1 MFRLNFESV
10 MAEPAPPLGNPLLG
24 LDRLEQKEQVG
35 HRTVTKEMIH
45 DYVQHL
51 EAKYAVFDENL
62 ESAPPN
68 KWAKYGKGII
78 QAMQAECTLKEDE
91 HRFLVTNMGYI
102 FNEIMIDYMAEARSR
117 LSIVPKRLSEEE
129 IFGIQ
134 ASFVDQ
140 ECAKCKVG
148 HVLNPLPTECYSN
161 YGPYDVK
168 RLKNNPLDTKDY
180 AAMVV
185 GTDALLLFYARAVPM
200 FLNLGI
206 TDQDQ
211 LSFDKNRTGIA
222 DAVRDRI
229 AILPKNCTMPILVE
243 FRYDYLSAESLP
255 TQMHLM
261 ISSLAQVQ
269 REYDGPIILLIPPY
283 RVQEGDGWNDYAK
296 GKRYHEYWE
305 KMGTQLGQMLGL
317 AVGSVLMQ
325 SEYRDENTVYNH
337 ASWTVEPLFNEKR
350 QCTREYHRRM
360 YGMLLNLC
368 MYIHPW
374 IVPVSKRQNCQ
385 KYKSQANLFGR
396 LADIYSAGF

>member
-168 RLKNNPLDTKDY
+168 RLKNNPLDIKDY

-200 FLNLGI
+200 FMNLGI

-229 AILPKNCTMPILVE
+229 AILPKNSTMPILVE

-296 GKRYHEYWE
+296 VH
-305 KMGTQLGQMLGL
+305 
-317 AVGSVLMQ
+317 
-325 SEYRDENTVYNH
+325 
-337 ASWTVEPLFNEKR
+337 
-350 QCTREYHRRM
+350 
-360 YGMLLNLC
+360 
-368 MYIHPW
+368 
-374 IVPVSKRQNCQ
+374 
-385 KYKSQANLFGR
+385 
-396 LADIYSAGF
+396 